1 MGQWIWVCF
10 VISCFILKSLSC
22 TLFGENEH
30 LQFEAMV
37 LSREGWSA
45 QPCRFLPEV
54 MELHYFRVWF
64 MRQRSARLQIDYC
77 GVCSDADAALVC

>member
-1 MGQWIWVCF
+1 
-10 VISCFILKSLSC
+10 
-22 TLFGENEH
+22 
-30 LQFEAMV
+30 MV

-64 MRQRSARLQIDYC
+64 MRRRSARLQIDYC
-77 GVCSDADAALVC
+77 GVCSDADAAPVC